1 MTQAYIGIGSNLGD
15 RRGYIERAVR
25 LLNKTDRVRVDKVSS
40 LYETNPVGGPTQ
52 GKYLNGAIKIE
63 TDLSCRE
70 LLERLLEVEGILG
83 RTRKE
88 KDGPRTIDLDILT
101 FGDMR
106 IEEEGLVVPHP
117 RIGEREFVKMPLK
130 EIMDIA

>member
-25 LLNKTDRVRVDKVSS
+25 LLNKTDRIRIDRVSS
-40 LYETNPVGGPTQ
+40 LYETDPVGGPPQ

-63 TDLSCRE
+63 TDFSCRE
-70 LLERLLEVEGILG
+70 LLERLLEVEEILG

-88 KDGPRTIDLDILT
+88 KNGPRTIDLDILM

-106 IEEEGLVVPHP
+106 IEEKDLVVPHP
-117 RIGEREFVKMPLK
+117 RMGEREFVKGPLK
-130 EIMDIA
+130 EIVDIA

>member
-25 LLNKTDRVRVDKVSS
+25 LLNKTDRVRIDKVSS
-40 LYETNPVGGPTQ
+40 LYETDPVGGPPQ

-63 TDLSCRE
+63 TDFSCRE
-70 LLERLLEVEGILG
+70 LLERLLEVEEILG

-88 KDGPRTIDLDILT
+88 KNGPRTIDLDILM

-106 IEEEGLVVPHP
+106 IEEKDLVVPHP
-117 RIGEREFVKMPLK
+117 RMGEREFVKGPLK
-130 EIMDIA
+130 EIVDIA